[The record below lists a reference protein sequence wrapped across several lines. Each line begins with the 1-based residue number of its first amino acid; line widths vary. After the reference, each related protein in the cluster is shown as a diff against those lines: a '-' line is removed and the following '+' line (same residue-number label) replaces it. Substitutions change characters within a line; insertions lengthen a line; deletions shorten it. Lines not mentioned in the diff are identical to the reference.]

1 MSIWNQWVNDLKVWF
16 MMERFRLKNT
26 MFFPT
31 VRNSFVVWKTLRSV
45 NRAHEAAVRERL
57 VNNNGDGIDWSVYSI
72 SGGGVVADRTVVVP
86 VNESLD

>member
-1 MSIWNQWVNDLKVWF
+1 M
-16 MMERFRLKNT
+16 
-26 MFFPT
+26 
-31 VRNSFVVWKTLRSV
+31 VWKTLRSV